1 MASLRAQPL
10 TAEGQFNWV
19 FLVEVLVVGILSLF
33 FLFYFNRLFA
43 ATVSYAIRAY
53 TWRKYKAYIDISA
66 LQISLL
72 GGRIFFK
79 SIRYHAHNVTVYVY
93 EGHIT
98 WRYWLRLVQEAEVFQ
113 EEDRPHSVKQRASST
128 SASEKESL
136 NGNGEK
142 SRARTRSIGK
152 EEEASTKP
160 KKELPCRI
168 AVKVAGVEAFIYNRS
183 PLYDGIVEATLGKS
197 KNVFGEGSEK
207 DDAGSPASSPNS
219 SGSDPKE
226 GVEKTQTRTTTASAS
241 PPAKPEI
248 PSFLRMFPIKID
260 CKRAAAAIGNE
271 NTTNVLVAKA
281 EKSAGTVDAGHAG
294 PLDLW
299 KLLFNFGIENVDVTM
314 KPNRDFKE
322 YQLDAAQRVL
332 REKQLKEP
340 HGREVPIVKVA
351 HQAQGFWARL
361 KRTFKR
367 SRSSA
372 DSIRTASMQSDDD
385 KPGNPLLD
393 QLPGAGQW
401 HGLMRYLDDDDD
413 EHDEWRKVEYAKASQ
428 LVECDKVTMRFY
440 WDMSGPVP
448 EGAFDGRDSLGSL
461 HMDDINGSPPPE
473 YGMDLGV
480 YGGFVVYGPWAD
492 RQRINLQSV
501 FFPAPCVDAVPA
513 KLLKPGDLRV
523 CTVFKIAV
531 IVEEDVVLRIPAR
544 EESKDPRWKGRA
556 ENAAKPPDSQA
567 DDANK
572 GERRRWGRSGKR
584 RKAKKGTTA
593 VDARPY
599 AWLDITVKKDSV
611 VNYVMDMFPR
621 PAGYRNSLD
630 LDVKGLEMSSSVN
643 HGLLWRSGPLT
654 LDADIS
660 QPLAWNSLRKWPF
673 NIVVNDLELFIL
685 RDHLFLIIDLVND
698 WASGAPSDFYT
709 FVPYNYQINLVFN
722 NFVMYLNV
730 NDCCIINDPADF
742 DKNDFITLEGQ
753 ISANLGIPME
763 NYKPKRNGITFDV
776 LGESLRMRMLSPPK
790 STFNA
795 FVQDKTMAEL
805 PRFTLKGSHNANQ
818 EARVGNVDVLR
829 MDIVGTGL
837 SLKAYGF
844 FVRQLVSLKE
854 NYFGDYMHFKTLEEF
869 QGASDDLEEANAKTA
884 SFPKPTSINELDVI
898 LCIVAEQ
905 ATVLFPTNLY
915 SCKEFV
921 RVELPR
927 ADVDLRI
934 ASYYLDL
941 GLQLSPLSFLSG
953 TSTSG
958 DDDDDDDDLVDKAS
972 NTQFFVAHVDLN
984 GHRAFGLPPNE
995 DAYVSQW
1002 DIDIGKVTG
1011 EMSSVFVRDLALA
1024 GRAFAFCIGDEENAL
1039 PVSSPAVAL
1048 DASFV
1053 QVRTDT
1059 VRLWLHVGQDALLFS
1074 TEPITVETSDWANDT
1089 FSQRVN
1095 VLVPQITVA
1104 CVDGRS
1110 ASRKRVAKHR
1120 KRPVKTYAFF
1130 QTGLSLDVVG
1140 RKLYFDKETKRQ
1152 QSHFRLHDQRTN
1164 RFPFLQRPSIDAPIK
1179 EEDDLPFEPPAMPF
1193 PPMPP
1198 PFTMRDVG
1206 TKRSASLRSARSL
1219 PGARPLSSKS
1229 STSSFSASLHTGRG
1243 ATVNRPGL
1251 LSRATERSTGG
1262 TSASFHSMR
1271 ASSRSS
1277 SHSRSPL
1284 PGDIERAKVGLPL
1297 STVAFSSSYSE
1308 PYFPLEMV
1316 EPDETNVPSFPYA
1329 ADFDSQSSDTS
1340 SSTAAISNPDIDDDC
1355 EHSSVMIR
1363 IILGIRA
1370 YVSPHVATTA
1380 SKLVREILPH
1390 NPDEVMD
1397 AFQMGVMGT
1406 IQSHNA
1412 ERHGIKRTTEIQAE
1426 LPAAHLR
1433 IAIHDEHKDEVAD
1446 QLDLTMRSLATC
1458 VRVRTQPVDAGPTQ
1472 CLALHTLLSSLDVAL
1487 VNREASMD
1495 TVPAVRLSLD
1505 DALVWLAL
1513 SNTKAFH
1520 ASTRSAS
1527 LVVAGNQAN
1536 YITALALKLVP
1547 IVNDLKLKFEGIFDL
1562 NLRRLQLLAHVLT
1575 QHGEQLGD
1583 PAFMARMVYILRAF
1597 PLHFRNTDSWKIL
1610 ARFRY
1615 ILHNLPKDTRDEL
1628 EQNFKAA
1635 RGVDLERP
1643 SVKTLES
1650 WTQWRN
1656 WDVPYVTQTVAF
1668 KTLCC
1673 PDEPKEMETS
1683 EIKPITM
1690 TFRTEMLR
1698 IAVERG
1704 EGNSDILLEDLSL
1717 GVENSPP
1724 IKPEGL
1730 MLVDENK
1737 RTKTLLQMHTSTIAF
1752 SLDWALFHIAE
1763 DVLAFNDRFQ
1773 ELATSME
1780 TSNTRTASQAFEDGL
1795 SRHDLHVVMS
1805 TDTGSISLQT
1815 INLRH
1820 VSRADGLKLSVI
1832 ATTQA
1837 NDQYGQCASA
1847 IMNVDTAVTELHG
1860 PHSRIAQT
1868 LMTSPSLYIDH
1879 LQAARGVDMPPTI
1892 TLALSYED
1900 LQVVV
1905 NEQIPGILHIVETV
1919 IAEEVAQVQRLVL
1932 SVVPA
1937 APPSPSSSQTKA
1949 NATASESPTASS
1961 APRLHIGLL
1970 AGNINFE
1977 FSLLQALSYQLAG
1990 KAASLRLAPS
2000 LSKDQ
2005 QFSIDFDVG
2014 RQNHAIVN
2022 SSGNDRHTQGVLDFP
2037 PINGHVGVEMTD
2049 ERTSISVATT
2059 IEKIEVDAGALQGII
2074 GVINQPEVEGVI
2086 SAIKSGIQ
2094 DVQTQIAELYPAD
2107 AEARR
2112 QKKETYHETAFDVRF
2127 ALLGVR
2133 VAAVTPGNSGRSTAE
2148 VEFGIGPVH
2157 ATASNRGSDMRAK
2170 SLIPEVRAH
2179 IQDIGASLRIR
2190 ERGKTRHCGNA
2201 TLSVGLHFTSKVG
2214 QDGLLTRELNVR
2226 SNALDINAYPETAS
2240 TIVDVIN
2247 HLQDR
2252 IKHLDLSKE
2261 VDYLRRLRD
2270 KRKGTVMR
2278 KIRTKQ
2284 CLAADQELP
2293 FSPEDLLSIK
2303 TNIQL
2308 DDIQACWLIDPS
2320 FSPRQCSEVDDL
2332 IFSIKSVQFST
2343 RGVNEARLTI
2353 TDMQLQL
2360 AKKEFSKQQ
2369 RALNS
2374 ALLPEIGFSVAYW
2387 SEGKNR
2393 SLAFKA
2399 SGKPLDLRLESK
2411 FMFPVTAAQRSIEL
2425 AIKRFKKGTETWKGT
2440 PTTTGAPRGIS
2451 FDTKRV
2457 TSLLVEADFAGAQ
2470 VYMQG
2475 SAKDKSLSSLAA
2487 AASQRQGATHGR
2499 YGQFAAEGALMHTT
2513 LTAPGIAFKMEY
2525 NSHEHRPTV
2534 NGELRIDASS
2544 NMLLPNVVPL
2554 VLEVTNSVKEV
2565 MQSNKQTLD
2574 LVITKPSTPDNK
2586 ATQKF
2591 FEEESIANA
2600 DPARFFGKTKV
2611 DLGFRICKQEFGLTC
2626 QPIARVDAKASLD
2639 DIYITMNTIDSDE
2652 HGHFFAMSAVVTKL
2666 KTEVQHVYSKE
2677 PTFSFDMDSVVLS
2690 AMNNKHLSGTPGV
2703 SAILNVNPTR
2713 IVINGKQLQDLLLFR
2728 EIWMPPEIRN
2738 AAAAASASASATQ
2751 PSAAA
2756 SSPKTDDFFVQRYQS
2771 VASAAA
2777 FPWNATVSIT
2787 RLAVDLDLGQSIGK
2801 SSFTINNLWASQQ
2814 KSSNWEQNLC
2824 VGLDEMAVNS
2834 TGRMSGFVQ
2843 LAKLGVRTSIKWP
2856 KLAED
2861 TARTTPL
2868 IQASIGFQ
2876 KLKAKAAFDYQPF
2889 AFADIESFDFLM
2901 YNVRDASGGADRLVV
2916 VLDCEKAY
2924 VFCTSNSPA
2933 QAVGL
2938 YQAFDRLVQEKQAA
2952 HVQSLRDIE
2961 KHIRREST
2969 VVPTRFGPDMPESPI
2984 TPFKEKKTSITLHT
2998 DVVVTMGNICFG
3010 IYPSTF
3016 FDSQML
3022 KVEASNIQARFA
3034 VGLENGKLT
3043 SGLGM
3048 TLGQLQVA
3056 LSSARKIS
3064 AVPKALDVS
3073 VEDVI
3078 NNALNAKGG
3087 TILRVPKVVASMQ
3100 TWQADSNNVDYIFK
3114 SLFDGKIDVGWNLS
3128 RINFI
3133 KGMWTSHSRALA
3145 SRLGKSL
3152 PESAVK
3158 ITAGPQDSDDSKNG
3172 DSAAAQQE
3180 KITAEINLPQSRYD
3194 YHALEPPIIETP
3206 QLRDLGEATPSLH
3219 WIGLDKDRLPN
3230 FTHQIVIVS
3239 LLEVCK
3245 EVQDAYEKILGSS

>member
-19 FLVEVLVVGILSLF
+19 FLIEVLVIGILSLF
-33 FLFYFNRLFA
+33 FLFYFNRVFA

-53 TWRKYKAYIDISA
+53 TWRKHKAYIDISA

-93 EGHIT
+93 EGNIT
-98 WRYWLRLVQEAEVFQ
+98 WRYWLRLVQVAEVFQ
-113 EEDRPHSVKQRASST
+113 EEDLSSSGKQRSS
-128 SASEKESL
+128 SPPENEKESL
-136 NGNGEK
+136 NDNDEK
-142 SRARTRSIGK
+142 TRTRSRSIGK
-152 EEEASTKP
+152 EEKASTKP

-197 KNVFGEGSEK
+197 KDVFSEDSEK
-207 DDAGSPASSPNS
+207 EGVDSPTSPNS
-219 SGSDPKE
+219 SGSDPK
-226 GVEKTQTRTTTASAS
+226 VEVEHTPTRTTTASAS

-248 PSFLRMFPIKID
+248 PSFLRLFPIKID
-260 CKRAAAAIGNE
+260 CKRAAAAVGNE

-322 YQLDAAQRVL
+322 FQLDAAQRLL
-332 REKQLKEP
+332 REKQLHEP
-340 HGREVPIVKVA
+340 HRPEAPVVKAA
-351 HQAQGFWARL
+351 HRAHGVWAKL
-361 KRTFKR
+361 KRMFKQ

-372 DSIRTASMQSDDD
+372 DSIRTASMQSGDD

-393 QLPGAGQW
+393 QLPGPGQW
-401 HGLMRYLDDDDD
+401 HGLMRYLDDDADAD

-428 LVECDKVTMRFY
+428 LVECPKVTMRFY

-448 EGAFDGRDSLGSL
+448 ESAIESRDSLGSMHL
-461 HMDDINGSPPPE
+461 DDINGSAPPE

-480 YGGFVVYGPWAD
+480 HGGFVVYGPWAD
-492 RQRINLQSV
+492 RQRLNLQSV
-501 FFPAPCVDAVPA
+501 FFPAACVDAVPA
-513 KLLKPGDLRV
+513 KQLNPGDLRV

-556 ENAAKPPDSQA
+556 ENAAKPPDEQGNNGGKS
-567 DDANK
+567 
-572 GERRRWGRSGKR
+572 ERRRWGRSGKR
-584 RKAKKGTTA
+584 RKGKKGTAA

-599 AWLDITVKKDSV
+599 AWLDVTVKKDSV

-621 PAGYRNSLD
+621 PTGYRNSLD

-660 QPLAWNSLRKWPF
+660 QPIAWNSLRKWPF
-673 NIVVNDLELFIL
+673 NIVVQDLELFIL

-722 NFVMYLNV
+722 NFIMYLNV
-730 NDCCIINDPADF
+730 NECNIINDPADF

-763 NYKPKRNGITFDV
+763 NYRPKRNGITFDV
-776 LGESLRMRMLSPPK
+776 LGEDLRMRMLSPPK

-805 PRFTLKGSHNANQ
+805 PKFTLKGSHNANQ
-818 EARVGNVDVLR
+818 EAKVGNVDVLR

-844 FVRQLVSLKE
+844 FVRQLVNLKE

-869 QGASDDLEEANAKTA
+869 QGASDDLEEANAMTA

-905 ATVLFPTNLY
+905 ATVMFPTNLY

-953 TSTSG
+953 ATASG
-958 DDDDDDDDLVDKAS
+958 DEEDDDLANQAS

-1011 EMSSVFVRDLALA
+1011 ELSSVFVRDLALA
-1024 GRAFAFCIGDEENAL
+1024 GRAFAFCISDDENAL

-1048 DASFV
+1048 DAGFV

-1059 VRLWLHVGQDALLFS
+1059 VRLWLHVGKDALLFS
-1074 TEPITVETSDWANDT
+1074 TEPITVDTSDWANET
-1089 FSQRVN
+1089 FSQRIT
-1095 VLVPQITVA
+1095 VLVPQITIA
-1104 CVDGRS
+1104 CIDGRS
-1110 ASRKRVAKHR
+1110 ASRNRIAKHR

-1140 RKLYFDKETKRQ
+1140 RKLHFDLETKRQ

-1164 RFPFLQRPSIDAPIK
+1164 RFPFLIRSSIDAPIK
-1179 EEDDLPFEPPAMPF
+1179 EEDDLLFEPPAMPY

-1198 PFTMRDVG
+1198 PVTMAELGSHRPP
-1206 TKRSASLRSARSL
+1206 SLKSDKSL
-1219 PGARPLSSKS
+1219 AGGRRLSSKS
-1229 STSSFSASLHTGRG
+1229 STSSLAASLRAGR
-1243 ATVNRPGL
+1243 ASAYTRPVL
-1251 LSRATERSTGG
+1251 QSRATERSTGG
-1262 TSASFHSMR
+1262 TSASFHSFR

-1277 SHSRSPL
+1277 SHSHGPL
-1284 PGDIERAKVGLPL
+1284 SNDTDRAKFGLPS
-1297 STVAFSSSYSE
+1297 STVAFASSYSE

-1316 EPDETNVPSFPYA
+1316 EPDETNVPSFSN
-1329 ADFDSQSSDTS
+1329 ADDTDSESSHTS
-1340 SSTAAISNPDIDDDC
+1340 STTAVMSSPDLDDDC
-1355 EHSSVMIR
+1355 EHSSIMIK
-1363 IILGIRA
+1363 IIPGIRG
-1370 YVSPHVATTA
+1370 YVSPRVAVTA
-1380 SKLVREILPH
+1380 SKLIREVLPH

-1406 IQSHNA
+1406 IQSQNA
-1412 ERHGIKRTTEIQAE
+1412 ERHGVKRILEIQAE
-1426 LPAAHLR
+1426 LPTAHLR
-1433 IAIHDEHKDEVAD
+1433 VAIEDEQEDHVAD
-1446 QLDLTMRSLATC
+1446 QLDLTLSQLVTS
-1458 VRVRTQPVDAGPTQ
+1458 VRIRTRPVDSGPTES
-1472 CLALHTLLSSLDVAL
+1472 LALHTLLSGLDISL
-1487 VNREASMD
+1487 VNRE
-1495 TVPAVRLSLD
+1495 TYTEVIPAVRFSLD
-1505 DALVWLAL
+1505 EALVWMGL
-1513 SNTKAFH
+1513 SSMNSFH
-1520 ASTRSAS
+1520 AYPRTAS
-1527 LVVAGNQAN
+1527 LMVDGSQAK
-1536 YITALALKLVP
+1536 YLTALALKLVP
-1547 IVNDLKLKFEGIFDL
+1547 VVNGLKRKFEGIFDL
-1562 NLRRLQLLAHVLT
+1562 DLRRLQLLTHVLT
-1575 QHGEQLGD
+1575 QHGEHIGD

-1597 PLHFRNTDSWKIL
+1597 PLHFRNTDSWKII

-1615 ILHNLPKDTRDEL
+1615 ILQNLPQDARDEL
-1628 EQNFKAA
+1628 ERDFKEANGNHA
-1635 RGVDLERP
+1635 ERS
-1643 SVKTLES
+1643 SVKAVES

-1656 WDVPYVTQTVAF
+1656 WDVPYVTQTIAF
-1668 KTLCC
+1668 KTLCR
-1673 PDEPKEMETS
+1673 PDEVVKLDDS
-1683 EIKPITM
+1683 EINPATM
-1690 TFRTEMLR
+1690 TFRTDLLR
-1698 IAVERG
+1698 VGIQHS
-1704 EGNSDILLEDLSL
+1704 EGNNDISFEDLSL

-1737 RTKTLLQMHTSTIAF
+1737 RTKTTLQMHTSSIALSF
-1752 SLDWALFHIAE
+1752 DWALYRVAE
-1763 DVLAFNDRFQ
+1763 DVLAFNDRFR
-1773 ELATSME
+1773 ELATHME
-1780 TSNTRTASQAFEDGL
+1780 PSQSRTASQAFEDGL
-1795 SRHDLHVVMS
+1795 SRHDFNVVFS

-1815 INLRH
+1815 TNLRH

-1837 NDQYGQCASA
+1837 NEEYGQCVSA
-1847 IMNVDTAVTELHG
+1847 ILNFDTAVTELHG
-1860 PHSRIAQT
+1860 PNARIWQT
-1868 LMTSPSLYIDH
+1868 LVTTPSLYVDH
-1879 LQAARGVDMPPTI
+1879 LQAAKGVDMPPTV
-1892 TLALSYED
+1892 TLALAYED

-1905 NEQIPGILHIVETV
+1905 NEQIPGILHIIETV
-1919 IAEEVAQVQRLVL
+1919 IVEEVAQVQRLVL
-1932 SVVPA
+1932 SLSPNTPA
-1937 APPSPSSSQTKA
+1937 PQVKPRQ
-1949 NATASESPTASS
+1949 ASEVSTASS
-1961 APRLHIGLL
+1961 APKFHIGLL

-1977 FSLLQALSYQLAG
+1977 FSLLQALSYQLEG
-1990 KAASLRLAPS
+1990 TAASFRLAPS
-2000 LSKDQ
+2000 LSHDN

-2014 RQNHAIVN
+2014 RQNHALVN
-2022 SSGNDRHTQGVLDFP
+2022 TSGNDRHTQGILEFP
-2037 PINGHVGVEMTD
+2037 PMNGRVGMETTD
-2049 ERTSISVATT
+2049 DRTSISVGTT
-2059 IEKIEVDAGALQGII
+2059 IEKIEIDAAALQGII
-2074 GVINQPEVEGVI
+2074 GVINQPEVESVI
-2086 SAIKSGIQ
+2086 SAIKSGVQ
-2094 DVQTQIAELYPAD
+2094 DVQAQIAELYPAD
-2107 AEARR
+2107 AEVRR
-2112 QKKETYHETAFDVRF
+2112 QKKEAYHETAFDVRF
-2127 ALLGVR
+2127 ALLGIR
-2133 VAAVTPGNSGRSTAE
+2133 VAAVTPGSSRGSMAE
-2148 VEFGIGPVH
+2148 IEFGVGPVH

-2170 SLIPEVRAH
+2170 SLIPEVRAN
-2179 IQDIGASLRIR
+2179 IQDIGASLYVK
-2190 ERGKTRHCGNA
+2190 EKGKTLHRGNA
-2201 TLSVGLHFTSKVG
+2201 TLSIGLNFTCKDG
-2214 QDGLLTRELNVR
+2214 EQGLLTRELNVR
-2226 SNALDINAYPETAS
+2226 SNALDINIYPETAS
-2240 TIVDVIN
+2240 IVVDVIN

-2270 KRKGTVMR
+2270 KRKDTVMC
-2278 KIRTKQ
+2278 KIRRKQ
-2284 CLAADQELP
+2284 GLPQDQEMP

-2308 DDIQACWLIDPS
+2308 NDIKACWLIDPS
-2320 FSPRQCSEVDDL
+2320 FAPKPRTQVDDL
-2332 IFSIKSVQFST
+2332 IFSIQSVQFAT

-2353 TDMQLQL
+2353 LDMQLQL
-2360 AKKEFSKQQ
+2360 AKKETSKQQ

-2387 SEGKNR
+2387 SEGKSR

-2425 AIKRFKKGTETWKGT
+2425 AIEKFKKGTATWKST
-2440 PTTTGAPRGIS
+2440 PTSTGAPRGIS
-2451 FDTKRV
+2451 FDTKKV

-2470 VYMQG
+2470 VYLQG
-2475 SAKDKSLSSLAA
+2475 SANDKSLSSLAA
-2487 AASQRQGATHGR
+2487 SASQRQGATHGR
-2499 YGQFAAEGALMHTT
+2499 YGQFAAEGTLMHTT

-2525 NSHEHRPTV
+2525 NSHESHEHRPTV

-2554 VLEVTNSVKEV
+2554 ILEVTNSVKDV
-2565 MQSNKQTLD
+2565 MQSNKQASHA
-2574 LVITKPSTPDNK
+2574 VAAKVSPPENK

-2600 DPARFFGKTKV
+2600 DPSRFFGKTKV

-2666 KTEVQHVYSKE
+2666 KAEVQHVYSKE

-2703 SAILNVNPTR
+2703 SAILNINPTR

-2728 EIWMPPEIRN
+2728 EIWLPPEIRN
-2738 AAAAASASASATQ
+2738 AAAAASASASSAPPPAAT
-2751 PSAAA
+2751 
-2756 SSPKTDDFFVQRYQS
+2756 SSTKADDFFVQRYQS

-2787 RLAVDLDLGQSIGK
+2787 KLAVDLDLGQSIGK
-2801 SSFTINNLWASQQ
+2801 SSFTITNLWASQQ

-2843 LAKLGVRTSIKWP
+2843 LGKLGVRTSIKWP
-2856 KLAED
+2856 KVAAED

-2868 IQASIGFQ
+2868 IQASVGFQ
-2876 KLKAKAAFDYQPF
+2876 KLKAKAAFDYQAF

-2901 YNVRDASGGADRLVV
+2901 YNVRDAADSADRLVA

-2938 YQAFDRLVQEKQAA
+2938 YQAFDRLVQEKQAS
-2952 HVQSLRDIE
+2952 HVQSLKDIE

-2969 VVPTRFGPDMPESPI
+2969 VVPTRFGPNVPQSPLATI
-2984 TPFKEKKTSITLHT
+2984 PEKKTSITLHT

-3034 VGLENGKLT
+3034 VGLERGRLT

-3056 LSSARKIS
+3056 LSAARKVS

-3100 TWQADSNNVDYIFK
+3100 TWQTADSNNVDYIFK

-3158 ITAGPQDSDDSKNG
+3158 ITAGPQNSEDAKDGGSPD
-3172 DSAAAQQE
+3172 AQQE
-3180 KITAEINLPQSRYD
+3180 KITAEINLPQSRYE

-3245 EVQDAYEKILGSS
+3245 EVQDAYGKILGSS